1 MEIERSNQG
10 VQIIMEEIEI
20 RILQD
25 LAAQLL
31 NLTTPEV
38 SDIESDPLA
47 QMVGIDT
54 HATKPTDPV
63 LSRLYPDAYPEDP
76 EASLEFRRFT
86 ERSLRDAS
94 TERAERLLDMIS
106 VGREL
111 ELMNDQWKDMVGFLN
126 DLRLALGTRL
136 EITKSIESQEL
147 DDNDPRAAL
156 FDLYGWLTWMQEMI
170 IEKGFLNED

>member
-1 MEIERSNQG
+1 MEIERGGQG
-10 VQIIMEEIEI
+10 VHIVMEEIEV

-31 NLTTPEV
+31 NLTTPDT
-38 SDIESDPLA
+38 SDIGLDPLA
-47 QMVGIDT
+47 QMVGIDQ

-63 LSRLYPDAYPEDP
+63 LSRLYPDAYPDDP

-94 TERAERLLDMIS
+94 NERAVRVLEIIS
-106 VGREL
+106 EGFNFEL
-111 ELMNDQWKDMVGFLN
+111 ANDQLKDMVGFLN

-136 EITKSIESQEL
+136 EITQSLESQEL
-147 DDNDPRAAL
+147 DDSDPRAAL
-156 FDLYGWLTWMQEMI
+156 FDLYGWLTWMQEMF
-170 IEKGFLNED
+170 IEKGFLHED

>member
-1 MEIERSNQG
+1 VEIDKVEHG
-10 VQIIMEEIEI
+10 VQITMEEIEV

-25 LAAQLL
+25 LASQLL
-31 NLTTPEV
+31 NLTTPEALD
-38 SDIESDPLA
+38 SDADPLA
-47 QMVGIDT
+47 HMVGIDT

-63 LSRLYPDAYPEDP
+63 LSRLYPDAYPDDP

-94 TERAERLLDMIS
+94 TERAQRVLDLMSI
-106 VGREL
+106 GPEL
-111 ELMNDQWKDMVGFLN
+111 ELNNVQWKDMVGFLN

-136 EITKSIESQEL
+136 EITDSIESQEL

-170 IEKGFLNED
+170 IEKGFLNEN

>member
-1 MEIERSNQG
+1 MEIESSVQG

-20 RILQD
+20 QILQD
-25 LAAQLL
+25 LATQLL
-31 NLTTPEV
+31 NLTTPEFT
-38 SDIESDPLA
+38 DTETDPLA

-63 LSRLYPDAYPEDP
+63 LNRLYPDAYPDDP
-76 EASLEFRRFT
+76 AASLEFRRFT

-94 TERAERLLDMIS
+94 TERAERLIELFS
-106 VGREL
+106 AGREFDL
-111 ELMNDQWKDMVGFLN
+111 INDQWKDMVGFLN

-136 EITKSIESQEL
+136 EITDSIESQEL
-147 DDNDPRAAL
+147 DANDPRAAL

-170 IEKGFLNED
+170 IEKGFLHED

>member
-106 VGREL
+106 AGREL

>member
-1 MEIERSNQG
+1 MEIDKVEIG
-10 VQIIMEEIEI
+10 VQITMEEIEV

-25 LAAQLL
+25 LATQLL
-31 NLTTPEV
+31 NLTTPKALD
-38 SDIESDPLA
+38 SDADPLA
-47 QMVGIDT
+47 HMVGIDT

-63 LSRLYPDAYPEDP
+63 LSRLYPDAYPDDP

-94 TERAERLLDMIS
+94 TERAQRVLELMSI
-106 VGREL
+106 GPEL
-111 ELMNDQWKDMVGFLN
+111 ELNNVQWKDMVGFLN

-136 EITKSIESQEL
+136 EITDSIESQEL
-147 DDNDPRAAL
+147 KDNDPRAAL